1 MGRAEKVDIDIEST
15 GDTSAG
21 ENPHTHPQHHP
32 GGEWELRGKEEE
44 RGRSEHH
51 HLREDHLRSPA
62 AGRKAIPWKAKSR
75 RRGVVKDGLVQSR
88 LENFVRNYPNLSI
101 RGGGS
106 VIVGESSE
114 GGNNGSAIRRG
125 VKRVSSDL

>member
-1 MGRAEKVDIDIEST
+1 MGKVKNIDIEST

-21 ENPHTHPQHHP
+21 ENPHRHPQHHP
-32 GGEWELRGKEEE
+32 GRGELRGKEEE

-88 LENFVRNYPNLSI
+88 LENFVKNFPNLTI

-106 VIVGESSE
+106 VIIGESSE
-114 GGNNGSAIRRG
+114 GGINGSAVRRG
-125 VKRVSSDL
+125 VKRVNSDL